1 MKKLRGL
8 ITLLLMVLMLSND
21 AFANNG
27 QTNFVVNPFTGE
39 SLGKV
44 VDLKVDEESVPF
56 QFNGKSYSFMLKQI
70 NKKENLSSYIGY
82 NNGLRCVVASDGEQ
96 YNISIVKVNK
106 SAHVLI
112 NDEDSIS
119 IYVCPDTRRAVPSN
133 LITNSISESTV
144 NLQARSQ
151 AYVHIT
157 GPVNIPFLI
166 SSGMAEGWLT
176 YSSVSP
182 EEYLATQVK
191 YITNSG
197 NVQLFYE
204 WKNSV
209 LAWIS
214 SVDQVTTIENGNWY
228 LDVGHKDPAF
238 QAEAWSTALV
248 NNIPTALSR
257 FDVVHL
263 Q

>member
-1 MKKLRGL
+1 MKKLRWL
-8 ITLLLMVLMLSND
+8 ITLLVMVLMLSNE
-21 AFANNG
+21 ALAKNE

-39 SLGKV
+39 ALGKA
-44 VDLKVDEESVPF
+44 VDLKIDEESVSF
-56 QFNGKSYSFMLKQI
+56 QFNGKSYSFMLKEI

-112 NDEDSIS
+112 NDEDSLS
-119 IYVCPDTRRAVPSN
+119 IYVCSDTRRAVPSN
-133 LITNSISESTV
+133 LITNKISESTV

-151 AYVHIT
+151 AHVHIT
-157 GPVNIPFLI
+157 GPIGIPFLI

-176 YSSVSP
+176 YSTVSP

-214 SVDQVTTIENGNWY
+214 SVDEVTTTENGNWY

-248 NNIPTALSR
+248 DNVPTALSDY
-257 FDVVHL
+257 DVVHL